1 MDSFDD
7 EGSPILPFT
16 SVSSSDHHPH
26 HYPQSIT
33 AAASAT
39 RFGLGQVHP
48 TQDPDSED
56 YIYTTINPLL
66 TISRHHDHVDPH
78 SLPPPIDPGTSLNP
92 DDTANIAPDAQ
103 EDIFDAGQLPS
114 VAYNDFSYTSIFENS
129 LNDPINNFTL
139 PTHGEPLGQLGTEFT
154 SNNGAAIGF
163 QPMPPPAQSARALR
177 SLQQHRQPM
186 LHFHRPTHF
195 PIHYSLPKT
204 IDPLI
209 DPDMGLYTNPY
220 MSTHMHFPTQTVR
233 QPMYKMHARGIMP
246 GLVRT
251 REEQEA
257 DEKMRISAEMTARF
271 PPEMI
276 PVNYTTA
283 PEANLDEPFDLTE
296 LLGEE
301 PAAEPGVETEVESWD
316 GGDQGRTQLAS
327 SMATSAT
334 KGSSPRA
341 RDPHLSGQCR
351 SRATGSGSLKNHR
364 RVDYARRKRE
374 LMKRR
379 YGFLGL
385 RERHQMYY
393 VQDVRN
399 YCRSFG
405 LEDPENPWLK
415 YNFEAELKAFRNI
428 GKSLMGPLSEV
439 PELPEQDS
447 HALPSINLS
456 TADRKSR
463 ASTSTAKRATKKA
476 DDSSAKKKL
485 SVSAAERLKKEQDD
499 KDRLARYHRACI
511 LRSIP
516 RALFNTKIL
525 DPLNPDIGKPGRY
538 LDFIRKIHRA
548 NIRPCLKYF
557 LYRELDSVQST
568 ALNEGGSAALA
579 DRISSLEWDIRDY
592 MKRGEV
598 RVTQNIR
605 VVVRDYRAGFIKL
618 PQEGSCILY
627 HDGKLLGHFRANRL
641 LPFLYPF
648 LRGTAGPVWKED
660 GNQPK
665 PVPEVYMRAYAQ
677 MFPQDL
683 LQFDDSENYSYCRHG
698 HRVNNPQTHG
708 RQSYQNQETQMI
720 HGLDG
725 ALRFR

>member
-7 EGSPILPFT
+7 EDSLIPPFN
-16 SVSSSDHHPH
+16 SVSSSGHHPH
-26 HYPQSIT
+26 HYPRSIT
-33 AAASAT
+33 AATSAT
-39 RFGLGQVHP
+39 KFGLGQVHP
-48 TQDPDSED
+48 TQDLDSED

-66 TISRHHDHVDPH
+66 TISHHHDHVDPH
-78 SLPPPIDPGTSLNP
+78 SLPPPIHPGTSLNP
-92 DDTANIAPDAQ
+92 DDTANIVPDVQ

-114 VAYNDFSYTSIFENS
+114 AAYNDFSYGSIFGNS
-129 LNDPINNFTL
+129 LNDPINIFTL
-139 PTHGEPLGQLGTEFT
+139 PTDDEPLGQLGTGFT
-154 SNNGAAIGF
+154 SNNGAAVGF
-163 QPMPPPAQSARALR
+163 QPMPPPAQSASALR
-177 SLQQHRQPM
+177 
-186 LHFHRPTHF
+186 
-195 PIHYSLPKT
+195 
-204 IDPLI
+204 
-209 DPDMGLYTNPY
+209 
-220 MSTHMHFPTQTVR
+220 
-233 QPMYKMHARGIMP
+233 
-246 GLVRT
+246 
-251 REEQEA
+251 EEEEVE
-257 DEKMRISAEMTARF
+257 EKMRISAEIAARF

-283 PEANLDEPFDLTE
+283 PEANLDEPFDLTK

-301 PAAEPGVETEVESWD
+301 PAAEPGVETDVESWE
-316 GGDQGRTQLAS
+316 GDQGRTQPAS

-341 RDPHLSGQCR
+341 QDPHHSGQRC
-351 SRATGSGSLKNHR
+351 SRATGSESLKNHR
-364 RVDYARRKRE
+364 RVDYVRRKRE

-399 YCRSFG
+399 HCRSSG

-428 GKSLMGPLSEV
+428 GKSLMEPLSEV

-447 HALPSINLS
+447 HASPSINHS
-456 TADRKSR
+456 TVDRKSR
-463 ASTSTAKRATKKA
+463 ASTSTAKGATKKT

-485 SVSAAERLKKEQDD
+485 SVSAADRLKKEQE
-499 KDRLARYHRACI
+499 DRDQLARYHRACI

-516 RALFNTKIL
+516 RALFNTKLL

-592 MKRGEV
+592 MKKGEV

-627 HDGKLLGHFRANRL
+627 HDGKLLGHFKANRL

-648 LRGTAGPVWKED
+648 LGGTAGPVWKED

-677 MFPQDL
+677 MFPQDS
-683 LQFDDSENYSYCRHG
+683 LQFGYDGNRGYCRHG
-698 HRVNNPQTHG
+698 RPVDRPQTHG
-708 RQSYQNQETQMI
+708 RHSQ
-720 HGLDG
+720 
-725 ALRFR
+725 

>member
-7 EGSPILPFT
+7 EDSLIPPFN
-16 SVSSSDHHPH
+16 SVSSSGHHPH
-26 HYPQSIT
+26 HYPRSIT
-33 AAASAT
+33 AATSAT
-39 RFGLGQVHP
+39 KFGLGQVHP
-48 TQDPDSED
+48 TQDLDSED

-66 TISRHHDHVDPH
+66 TISHHHDHVDPH
-78 SLPPPIDPGTSLNP
+78 SLPPPIHPGTSLNP
-92 DDTANIAPDAQ
+92 DDTANIVPDVQ

-114 VAYNDFSYTSIFENS
+114 AAYNDFSYGSIFGNS
-129 LNDPINNFTL
+129 LNDPINIFTL
-139 PTHGEPLGQLGTEFT
+139 PTDDEPLGQLGTGFT
-154 SNNGAAIGF
+154 SNNGAAVGF
-163 QPMPPPAQSARALR
+163 QPMPPPAQSASALR
-177 SLQQHRQPM
+177 SLQQPRQPIF
-186 LHFHRPTHF
+186 HFRRPMHF
-195 PIHYSLPKT
+195 PIHYSLQKPF
-204 IDPLI
+204 DPLI
-209 DPDMGLYTNPY
+209 DPNMGLYTNPY
-220 MSTHMHFPTQTVR
+220 TNTRMHFPTQTVR
-233 QPMYKMHARGIMP
+233 QPMHKMHTRGIMP
-246 GLVRT
+246 NLVRT
-251 REEQEA
+251 REEEEVE
-257 DEKMRISAEMTARF
+257 EKMRISAEIAARF

-283 PEANLDEPFDLTE
+283 PEANLDEPFDLTK

-301 PAAEPGVETEVESWD
+301 PAAEPGVETDVESWE
-316 GGDQGRTQLAS
+316 GDQGRTQPAS

-341 RDPHLSGQCR
+341 QDPHHSGQRC
-351 SRATGSGSLKNHR
+351 SRATGSESLKNHR
-364 RVDYARRKRE
+364 RVDYVRRKRE

-399 YCRSFG
+399 HCRSSG

-428 GKSLMGPLSEV
+428 GKSLMEPLSEV

-447 HALPSINLS
+447 HASPSINHS
-456 TADRKSR
+456 TVDRKSR
-463 ASTSTAKRATKKA
+463 ASTSTAKGATKKT

-485 SVSAAERLKKEQDD
+485 SVSAADRLKKEQE
-499 KDRLARYHRACI
+499 DRDQLARYHRACI

-516 RALFNTKIL
+516 RALFNTKLL

-592 MKRGEV
+592 MKKGEV

-627 HDGKLLGHFRANRL
+627 HDGKLLGHFKANRL

-648 LRGTAGPVWKED
+648 LGGTAGPVWKED

-677 MFPQDL
+677 MFPQDS
-683 LQFDDSENYSYCRHG
+683 LQFGYDGNRGYCRHG
-698 HRVNNPQTHG
+698 RPVDRPQTHG
-708 RQSYQNQETQMI
+708 RHSQ
-720 HGLDG
+720 
-725 ALRFR
+725 

>member
-1 MDSFDD
+1 MLGYLPRGYYALIVSQSAPGTTRCAYGRECEIDPVDFHSRIQPPSDTIQNMDSFDGED
-7 EGSPILPFT
+7 SLILPFT
-16 SVSSSDHHPH
+16 SVSSSGHHPH
-26 HYPQSIT
+26 HYPRSIT
-33 AAASAT
+33 AATSAT

-48 TQDPDSED
+48 TQDLDSED

-66 TISRHHDHVDPH
+66 TISHHHDHVDLH
-78 SLPPPIDPGTSLNP
+78 SLPPPIHPGTSLNP
-92 DDTANIAPDAQ
+92 DDTANIAPDVQ

-114 VAYNDFSYTSIFENS
+114 AAYNDFSYGSIFGNS

-139 PTHGEPLGQLGTEFT
+139 PTDDEPLGQLGTGFT
-154 SNNGAAIGF
+154 SNNGAAVGF
-163 QPMPPPAQSARALR
+163 QPMPPPAQSASALR
-177 SLQQHRQPM
+177 
-186 LHFHRPTHF
+186 
-195 PIHYSLPKT
+195 
-204 IDPLI
+204 PLYKPLYEH
-209 DPDMGLYTNPY
+209 PDAFSYT
-220 MSTHMHFPTQTVR
+220 
-233 QPMYKMHARGIMP
+233 
-246 GLVRT
+246 
-251 REEQEA
+251 
-257 DEKMRISAEMTARF
+257 DTARF

-283 PEANLDEPFDLTE
+283 PEANLDEPFDLTK

-301 PAAEPGVETEVESWD
+301 PAAEPGVETDVESWE
-316 GGDQGRTQLAS
+316 GDQGRTQPAS

-341 RDPHLSGQCR
+341 QDPHHSGQRC

-364 RVDYARRKRE
+364 RVDYVRRKRE

-399 YCRSFG
+399 HCRSSG

-428 GKSLMGPLSEV
+428 GKSLMEPLSEV
-439 PELPEQDS
+439 PELPEQDR
-447 HALPSINLS
+447 HASPSINHS

-463 ASTSTAKRATKKA
+463 ASTSTAKGATKKT

-485 SVSAAERLKKEQDD
+485 SVSAADRLKKEQE
-499 KDRLARYHRACI
+499 DRDQLARYHRACI

-516 RALFNTKIL
+516 RALFNTKLL

-592 MKRGEV
+592 MKKGE
-598 RVTQNIR
+598 
-605 VVVRDYRAGFIKL
+605 
-618 PQEGSCILY
+618 EGSCILY
-627 HDGKLLGHFRANRL
+627 HDGKLLGHFKANRL

-648 LRGTAGPVWKED
+648 LGGTAGPVWKED

-677 MFPQDL
+677 MFPQDS
-683 LQFDDSENYSYCRHG
+683 LQFGYDGNRGYCRHG
-698 HRVNNPQTHG
+698 RPVDRPQTHG
-708 RQSYQNQETQMI
+708 RHSQ
-720 HGLDG
+720 
-725 ALRFR
+725 

>member
-1 MDSFDD
+1 MDSFDGED
-7 EGSPILPFT
+7 SLILPFT
-16 SVSSSDHHPH
+16 SVSSSGHHPH
-26 HYPQSIT
+26 HYPRSIT
-33 AAASAT
+33 AATSAT

-48 TQDPDSED
+48 TQDLDSED

-66 TISRHHDHVDPH
+66 TISHHHDHVDLH
-78 SLPPPIDPGTSLNP
+78 SLPPPIHPGTSLNP
-92 DDTANIAPDAQ
+92 DDTANIAPDVQ

-114 VAYNDFSYTSIFENS
+114 AAYNDFSYGSIFGNS

-139 PTHGEPLGQLGTEFT
+139 PTDDEPLGQLGTGFT
-154 SNNGAAIGF
+154 SNNGAAVGF
-163 QPMPPPAQSARALR
+163 QPMPPPAQSASALR
-177 SLQQHRQPM
+177 
-186 LHFHRPTHF
+186 
-195 PIHYSLPKT
+195 
-204 IDPLI
+204 PLYKPLYEH
-209 DPDMGLYTNPY
+209 PDAFSYT
-220 MSTHMHFPTQTVR
+220 
-233 QPMYKMHARGIMP
+233 
-246 GLVRT
+246 
-251 REEQEA
+251 
-257 DEKMRISAEMTARF
+257 DTARF

-283 PEANLDEPFDLTE
+283 PEANLDEPFDLTK

-301 PAAEPGVETEVESWD
+301 PAAEPGVETDVESWE
-316 GGDQGRTQLAS
+316 GDQGRTQPAS

-341 RDPHLSGQCR
+341 QDPHHSGQRC

-364 RVDYARRKRE
+364 RVDYVRRKRE

-399 YCRSFG
+399 HCRSSG

-428 GKSLMGPLSEV
+428 GKSLMEPLSEV
-439 PELPEQDS
+439 PELPEQDR
-447 HALPSINLS
+447 HASPSINHS

-463 ASTSTAKRATKKA
+463 ASTSTAKGATKKT

-485 SVSAAERLKKEQDD
+485 SVSAADRLKKEQE
-499 KDRLARYHRACI
+499 DRDQLARYHRACI

-516 RALFNTKIL
+516 RALFNTKLL

-592 MKRGEV
+592 MKKGEV

-627 HDGKLLGHFRANRL
+627 HDGKLLGHFKANRL

-648 LRGTAGPVWKED
+648 LGGTAGPVWKED

-677 MFPQDL
+677 MFPQDS
-683 LQFDDSENYSYCRHG
+683 LQFGYDGNRGYCRHG
-698 HRVNNPQTHG
+698 RPVDRPQTHG
-708 RQSYQNQETQMI
+708 RHSQ
-720 HGLDG
+720 
-725 ALRFR
+725 

>member
-1 MDSFDD
+1 MCNRSSRKTPYNVIYNTFVGHVGLPTPWLLRPDSLSECSRIQPPSDTIQNMDSFDGED
-7 EGSPILPFT
+7 SLILPFT
-16 SVSSSDHHPH
+16 SVSSSGHHPH
-26 HYPQSIT
+26 HYPRSIT
-33 AAASAT
+33 AATSAT

-48 TQDPDSED
+48 TQDLDSED

-66 TISRHHDHVDPH
+66 TISHHHDHVDLH
-78 SLPPPIDPGTSLNP
+78 SLPPPIHPGTSLNP
-92 DDTANIAPDAQ
+92 DDTANIAPDVQ

-114 VAYNDFSYTSIFENS
+114 AAYNDFSYGSIFGNS

-139 PTHGEPLGQLGTEFT
+139 PTDDEPLGQLGTGFT
-154 SNNGAAIGF
+154 SNNGAAVGF
-163 QPMPPPAQSARALR
+163 QPMPPPAQSASALR
-177 SLQQHRQPM
+177 
-186 LHFHRPTHF
+186 
-195 PIHYSLPKT
+195 
-204 IDPLI
+204 PLYKPLYEH
-209 DPDMGLYTNPY
+209 PDAFSYT
-220 MSTHMHFPTQTVR
+220 
-233 QPMYKMHARGIMP
+233 
-246 GLVRT
+246 
-251 REEQEA
+251 
-257 DEKMRISAEMTARF
+257 DTARF

-283 PEANLDEPFDLTE
+283 PEANLDEPFDLTK

-301 PAAEPGVETEVESWD
+301 PAAEPGVETDVESWE
-316 GGDQGRTQLAS
+316 GDQGRTQPAS

-341 RDPHLSGQCR
+341 QDPHHSGQRC

-364 RVDYARRKRE
+364 RVDYVRRKRE

-399 YCRSFG
+399 HCRSSG

-428 GKSLMGPLSEV
+428 GKSLMEPLSEV
-439 PELPEQDS
+439 PELPEQDR
-447 HALPSINLS
+447 HASPSINHS

-463 ASTSTAKRATKKA
+463 ASTSTAKGATKKT

-485 SVSAAERLKKEQDD
+485 SVSAADRLKKEQE
-499 KDRLARYHRACI
+499 DRDQLARYHRACI

-516 RALFNTKIL
+516 RALFNTKLL

-592 MKRGEV
+592 MKKGE
-598 RVTQNIR
+598 
-605 VVVRDYRAGFIKL
+605 
-618 PQEGSCILY
+618 EGSCILY
-627 HDGKLLGHFRANRL
+627 HDGKLLGHFKANRL

-648 LRGTAGPVWKED
+648 LGGTAGPVWKED

-677 MFPQDL
+677 MFPQDS
-683 LQFDDSENYSYCRHG
+683 LQFGYDGNRGYCRHG
-698 HRVNNPQTHG
+698 RPVDRPQTHG
-708 RQSYQNQETQMI
+708 RHSQ
-720 HGLDG
+720 
-725 ALRFR
+725 